1 MKSQPTFVRADRA
14 VHLDPEAAI
23 DVDLAGVVL
32 PRHPE
37 HDHAFRFNDSFE
49 DFRFPVA
56 RISIHHQGERLDYF
70 LHRLVKLDLVRV
82 FGLHLGHQ
90 IRNVIF
96 HELLTRMDAKPSRM
110 SYAKQ
115 VGSKIRR
122 ITTDCHGFTGG
133 SAAPRAMIIIGGTSS
148 ASSDAQLIEDLES

>member
-1 MKSQPTFVRADRA
+1 MKSEPAFVRADRA

-23 DVDLAGVVL
+23 HVDLAGVVL

-56 RISIHHQGERLDYF
+56 RISIHHQGERLDHF
-70 LHRLVKLDLVRV
+70 LHRLVKLGFARV

-115 VGSKIRR
+115 AGSKITLSEPRMN
-122 ITTDCHGFTGG
+122 TDVHG
-133 SAAPRAMIIIGGTSS
+133 
-148 ASSDAQLIEDLES
+148 

>member
-1 MKSQPTFVRADRA
+1 MKSQSAFVRPDRA

-23 DVDLAGVVL
+23 DVDLALVVL

-37 HDHAFRFNDSFE
+37 HDHAFRLNDAFE
-49 DFRFPVA
+49 NFGFPVM
-56 RISIHHQGERLDYF
+56 RISIQHQGERLDYF
-70 LHRLVKLDLVRV
+70 LHRLVKLGFARV

-96 HELLTRMDAKPSRM
+96 HETLTRMDAKPSRM

-115 VGSKIRR
+115 AGSKITLSEPRMN
-122 ITTDCHGFTGG
+122 TDVHG
-133 SAAPRAMIIIGGTSS
+133 
-148 ASSDAQLIEDLES
+148 

>member
-1 MKSQPTFVRADRA
+1 MKSQPAFVGADRA

-23 DVDLAGVVL
+23 HVNLAGVVL

-82 FGLHLGHQ
+82 LGLHLGHQ

-115 VGSKIRR
+115 VGSEKVSGSHGWTQIYTDQNAAGIYLASLARRIRR
-122 ITTDCHGFTGG
+122 F
-133 SAAPRAMIIIGGTSS
+133 A
-148 ASSDAQLIEDLES
+148 E